1 MQEDGKHYLFVKRQK
16 VYVSDEIYYGYV
28 KPEDVQRKREE
39 RAQVDF
45 SFTSFE
51 GLSEKGFEI
60 EDETPD
66 VLTSLIENE
75 SHVEELVSLKVAIRK
90 LSKRHRLVIQ
100 LYYYEGKTQ
109 QEIADILG
117 ITQQSV
123 CELIG
128 RILLR
133 LKNFL

>member
-1 MQEDGKHYLFVKRQK
+1 MQEDGKHYLFVKGQK
-16 VYVSDEIYYGYV
+16 VYVSDEIYRAYVRPERKERMRRYRIWRAKRITSVELLAENGYEL
-28 KPEDVQRKREE
+28 EDKSPTVE
-39 RAQVDF
+39 
-45 SFTSFE
+45 
-51 GLSEKGFEI
+51 
-60 EDETPD
+60 
-66 VLTSLIENE
+66 TSLIEEEECSNE
-75 SHVEELVSLKVAIRK
+75 LANLHAAIAK

-133 LKNFL
+133 LKKFL